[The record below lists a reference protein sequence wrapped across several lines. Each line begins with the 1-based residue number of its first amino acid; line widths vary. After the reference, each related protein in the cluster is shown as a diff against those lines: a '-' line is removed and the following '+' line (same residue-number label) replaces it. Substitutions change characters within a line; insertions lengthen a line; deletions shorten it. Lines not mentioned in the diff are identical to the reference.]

1 MSLKCFYLK
10 GAYFSAKKQK
20 LIEQFE
26 ENKNL
31 LSDRNSDIFENIGI
45 FVNGFTI
52 PTASELRV
60 LMMQNGGEFHE
71 YLNDRVT
78 HIIASNL
85 AQTKAAHMR
94 NKVVV
99 KPEWILDRYLR

>member
-1 MSLKCFYLK
+1 MIKDGNS
-10 GAYFSAKKQK
+10 
-20 LIEQFE
+20 
-26 ENKNL
+26 NL
-31 LSDRNSDIFENIGI
+31 FANIGI

-60 LMMQNGGEFHE
+60 LMMKHGGEFHE

-78 HIIASNL
+78 HIIVSNL
-85 AQTKAAHMR
+85 AKTKAAHMK

-99 KPEWILDRYLR
+99 KPEWILDR